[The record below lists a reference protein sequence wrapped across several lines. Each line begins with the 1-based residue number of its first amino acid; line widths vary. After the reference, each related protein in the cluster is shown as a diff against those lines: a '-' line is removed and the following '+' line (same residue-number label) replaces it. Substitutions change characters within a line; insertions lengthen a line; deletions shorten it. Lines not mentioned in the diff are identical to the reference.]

1 MLIEYWKCLRA
12 KDSFYNACINSAF
25 GIILNNNIEINKK
38 YFRLFER
45 AKSIIDGGKPLTL

>member
-12 KDSFYNACINSAF
+12 KDSFYNAVCINSAF

-38 YFRLFER
+38 IF
-45 AKSIIDGGKPLTL
+45 